1 MLRHALLVLALLVAP
16 GAVRAQAQTTY
27 TNPIL
32 HADYSDPDLIRV
44 GADYYMVASSFHF
57 SPGIPVL
64 RSRDLVHWT
73 IVGHVLPR
81 LPFGLAFDLPGPHT
95 LTDAISRPVGPGARH
110 AGGVW
115 AASIRHHNGLFH
127 VYWATPDEGV
137 FMSTAERPE
146 GPWTIPITL
155 IQGPG
160 YEDPCPFWDEDGQAW
175 LIHSRVG
182 AGPLILH
189 RMTPD
194 GRRVLDEGETIV
206 EDRVNLPVLEGP
218 KLYKRNGWY
227 YIFAPIGGVERGP
240 QAVGR
245 ARSIRG
251 PYEWRTVLEP
261 GTTAIQGPHQGG
273 WVETPSGQ
281 GWFAHFNST
290 GAFGRIVH
298 LQPLRWV
305 DDWPLIGEPI
315 PGRVSGQPVPVYAMP
330 DTGSPPT
337 GDRLQDSDEF
347 AAHTLGLQ
355 WSWSHNPDVSA
366 WSLTRRPGWLRLAA
380 LPSDHLVT
388 ARNTL
393 TQILQGPR
401 TRITTRI
408 DVRGLAEGQRA
419 GLAMF
424 GVRPSWIGVVRSG
437 GRNRV
442 TLASEGAE
450 TAGPE
455 LTRRTV
461 ELRVEVGPEQT
472 ALYAYSLDDGRTF
485 QRFGDPIPLAR
496 FSWWKGSRP
505 ALFSFIRPAAE
516 GAGQRGWVDVD
527 WFRVERAGE

>member
-1 MLRHALLVLALLVAP
+1 MLRRALLVVALIVAP
-16 GAVRAQAQTTY
+16 GVVRAQSQATY

-32 HADYSDPDLIRV
+32 YADYSDPDVIRV
-44 GADYYMVASSFHF
+44 GNDYYMVASSFHF

-64 RSRDLVHWT
+64 RSRDLVHWS
-73 IVGHVLPR
+73 IIGHVLPR
-81 LPFGLAFDLPGPHT
+81 LPFGLAYDLPGPHT

-115 AASIRHHNGLFH
+115 APTIRHHEGLFY

-137 FMSTAERPE
+137 FMSTAQRPE
-146 GPWTIPITL
+146 GPWTIPTTL

-160 YEDPCPFWDEDGQAW
+160 YEDPGPFWDDDGQAW

-189 RMTPD
+189 RMSPD

-227 YIFAPIGGVERGP
+227 YIFAPIGGVERGS

-245 ARSIRG
+245 ARSLRG

-261 GTTAIQGPHQGG
+261 GATAIQGPHQGG

-315 PGRVSGQPVPVYAMP
+315 PGRVSGQPVPVHAMP

-347 AAHTLGLQ
+347 AGRALGLQ
-355 WSWSHNPDVSA
+355 WSWNHNPVNTA
-366 WSLTRRPGWLRLAA
+366 WSLSRRPGWLRLAA

-388 ARNTL
+388 ARKHAHPDPPGSAHDDLNADRRAQHGRGPARRPRHVRRSPEL
-393 TQILQGPR
+393 DRRGAQWWSQPRHPRRGGRGDRRPRADAPNCRAPRRSRPRPDRALCLQPR
-401 TRITTRI
+401 RRPHLPALGRS
-408 DVRGLAEGQRA
+408 DPARPLFVVEGLAAVAVQ
-419 GLAMF
+419 LH
-424 GVRPSWIGVVRSG
+424 S
-437 GRNRV
+437 
-442 TLASEGAE
+442 ASEGRCGA
-450 TAGPE
+450 AG
-455 LTRRTV
+455 LDRRGLV
-461 ELRVEVGPEQT
+461 PG
-472 ALYAYSLDDGRTF
+472 
-485 QRFGDPIPLAR
+485 
-496 FSWWKGSRP
+496 
-505 ALFSFIRPAAE
+505 
-516 GAGQRGWVDVD
+516 
-527 WFRVERAGE
+527 

>member
-1 MLRHALLVLALLVAP
+1 MLRRALLVVALIVAP
-16 GAVRAQAQTTY
+16 GVVRAQSQATY

-32 HADYSDPDLIRV
+32 YADYSDPDVIRV
-44 GADYYMVASSFHF
+44 GNDYYMVASSFHF

-64 RSRDLVHWT
+64 RSRDLVHWS
-73 IVGHVLPR
+73 IIGHVLPR
-81 LPFGLAFDLPGPHT
+81 LPFGLAYDLPGPHT

-115 AASIRHHNGLFH
+115 APTIRHHEGLFY

-137 FMSTAERPE
+137 FMSTAQRPE
-146 GPWTIPITL
+146 GPWTIPTTL

-160 YEDPCPFWDEDGQAW
+160 YEDPGPFWDDDGQAW

-189 RMTPD
+189 RMSPD

-218 KLYKRNGWY
+218 TLYKRNGWY
-227 YIFAPIGGVERGP
+227 YIFAPIGGVERGS

-245 ARSIRG
+245 ARSLRG

-261 GTTAIQGPHQGG
+261 GATAIQGPHQGG

-315 PGRVSGQPVPVYAMP
+315 PGRVSGQPVPVHAMP

-347 AAHTLGLQ
+347 AGRALGLQ
-355 WSWSHNPDVSA
+355 WSWNHNPVNTA
-366 WSLTRRPGWLRLAA
+366 WSLSRRPGWLRLAA

-401 TRITTRI
+401 TTISTRI
-408 DVRGLAEGQRA
+408 DVRNMAEGQRG

-437 GRNRV
+437 GHNRV
-442 TLASEGAE
+442 TLAAEGVE

-461 ELRVEVGPEQT
+461 ELRVEVGPDQT
-472 ALYAYSLDDGRTF
+472 ALYAFSLDDGRTF
-485 QRFGDPIPLAR
+485 QRWGDPIPLAR

-505 ALFSFIRPAAE
+505 SLFSFIRPPRE
-516 GAGQRGWVDVD
+516 GAAPQGWIDVD
-527 WFRVERAGE
+527 WFRVERASQ